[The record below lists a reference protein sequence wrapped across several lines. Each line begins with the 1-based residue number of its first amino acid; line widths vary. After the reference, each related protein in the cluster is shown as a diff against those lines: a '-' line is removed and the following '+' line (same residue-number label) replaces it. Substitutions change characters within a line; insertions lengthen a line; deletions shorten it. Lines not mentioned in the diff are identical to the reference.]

1 MLEIKK
7 MSKSIKDKTILN
19 EIDIRVDSGHIY
31 GLLGPNG
38 AGKTTT
44 FYIIAG
50 LINCENGQH
59 LSFSI
64 GIGPLETEISFRLWL
79 MRKNK

>member
-7 MSKSIKDKTILN
+7 ISKSIKDKNILN
-19 EIDIRVDSGHIY
+19 EIDIRVNCGDIY

-50 LINCENGQH
+50 LINCENG
-59 LSFSI
+59 
-64 GIGPLETEISFRLWL
+64 EINFL
-79 MRKNK
+79 MCYF